1 MSAYQ
6 VTIGGAAHQV
16 SLEEEG
22 ALRIDGREVRAEFF
36 PIRPGTWL
44 LRVDGVSHEIHL
56 PPGSVISSADIPA
69 AMLVDGRSVEVRVQ
83 DERHLLAR
91 KFGAQ
96 GGEAQR
102 QKHIRAPMPGLVS
115 RILVKPGDAI
125 EAGAGVLVL
134 EAMKMENELKSPASG
149 TVKAVLVKERDSVE
163 KNAVL
168 LELH

>member
-6 VTIGGAAHQV
+6 VAVGGRKFLVTIGEGG
-16 SLEEEG
+16 SLS
-22 ALRIDGREVRAEFF
+22 IDGKETPFECI
-36 PIRPGTWL
+36 PLRPGTWL
-44 LRVDGVSHEIHL
+44 LRVDGAPHEIHL
-56 PPGSVISSADIPA
+56 PPGTALSGADAPA
-69 AMLVDGRSVEVRVQ
+69 TLLVDGRNIEIRMQ

-96 GGEAQR
+96 KGEAQQQR
-102 QKHIRAPMPGLVS
+102 QIRAPMPGLVS
-115 RILVKPGDAI
+115 RILVKPGDTI

-134 EAMKMENELKSPASG
+134 EAMKMENELKSPAAG
-149 TVKAVLVKERDSVE
+149 TIRAVLVKERDSVE